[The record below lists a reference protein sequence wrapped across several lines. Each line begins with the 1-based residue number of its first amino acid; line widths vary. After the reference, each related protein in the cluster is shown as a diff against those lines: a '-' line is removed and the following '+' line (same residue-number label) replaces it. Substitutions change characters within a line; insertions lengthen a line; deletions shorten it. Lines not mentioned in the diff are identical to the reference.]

1 YLTVASF
8 TDPLGATQLSW
19 LAIGGS
25 VVAASWNIRT
35 SLRINP
41 EATGE
46 QTAAETGLLE
56 KSLGKA
62 KAKLRSEPKV
72 EPNKV

>member
-1 YLTVASF
+1 
-8 TDPLGATQLSW
+8 
-19 LAIGGS
+19 
-25 VVAASWNIRT
+25 VAASWNIRK

-41 EATGE
+41 EAKGE

-62 KAKLRSEPKV
+62 KAKLRRHQCHHQSAAAV
-72 EPNKV
+72 RHFHAH